1 MDLSNDLMKPDIRFD
16 VRLPGNRELESQV
29 KNVLNTETEMNR
41 QAFALLTLNHF
52 VTPQNAIGAINAEAS
67 NANVG
72 GTTSSELL
80 SNQLSNWLSQIS
92 KDFDLGVKYR
102 PGDEIS
108 SQEIELALSTQI
120 LNDRLSFDGN
130 FGVQGANANAA
141 TQNTN
146 NLVGDVNIEYKLTQD
161 GRFRM
166 RAFNRT
172 NNNTNLNYVNSP
184 FTQGVGVFYRLD
196 FDKPKDIWERFRK
209 KETAARK
216 EEE

>member
-1 MDLSNDLMKPDIRFD
+1 MGITTAAGSN
-16 VRLPGNRELESQV
+16 S
-29 KNVLNTETEMNR
+29 
-41 QAFALLTLNHF
+41 
-52 VTPQNAIGAINAEAS
+52 
-67 NANVG
+67 NVG

-102 PGDEIS
+102 PGDEIT

-120 LNDRLSFDGN
+120 LNDRLLIDGN
-130 FGVQGANANAA
+130 FGVQGNRANST

-146 NLVGDVNIEYKLTQD
+146 NLLGDVNIEYKLTQD

-172 NNNTNLNYVNSP
+172 NNNTNLTYVNSP
-184 FTQGVGVFYRLD
+184 YTQGLGLFYRLD

-216 EEE
+216 EEEE